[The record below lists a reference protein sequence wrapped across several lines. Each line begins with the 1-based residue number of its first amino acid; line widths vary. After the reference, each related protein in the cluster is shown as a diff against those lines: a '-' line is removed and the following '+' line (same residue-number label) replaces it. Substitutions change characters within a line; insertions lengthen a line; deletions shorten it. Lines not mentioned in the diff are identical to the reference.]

1 MASIIVVLIIG
12 IIIGTQIKPTD
23 KVKSTISRFQFIG
36 VTLLLFSM
44 GAGLGLNDELLKN
57 LKDIGWT
64 GFVFAVLTTVFSIAI
79 VYLVTTIFE
88 RSRK

>member
-23 KVKSTISRFQFIG
+23 KVKSIISKFQFIG

-64 GFVFAVLTTVFSIAI
+64 GLVFAVLTTVFSIAI

>member
-64 GFVFAVLTTVFSIAI
+64 GLIFAVLTTLFSIAI

-88 RSRK
+88 RRRK

>member
-64 GFVFAVLTTVFSIAI
+64 GLVFAVLTTVFSIAI

>member
-23 KVKSTISRFQFIG
+23 KIKSTISKFQFIG

-57 LKDIGWT
+57 LKDIGWI
-64 GFVFAVLTTVFSIAI
+64 GLVFAVLTTVFSIAI

>member
-57 LKDIGWT
+57 LKDIGWI
-64 GFVFAVLTTVFSIAI
+64 GLVFAVLTTVFSIAI

>member
-23 KVKSTISRFQFIG
+23 KVKSTISKFQFIG

-64 GFVFAVLTTVFSIAI
+64 GLIFAVLTTLFSIAI

-88 RSRK
+88 RRRK

>member
-23 KVKSTISRFQFIG
+23 KIKSTISKFQFIG

-64 GFVFAVLTTVFSIAI
+64 GLVFAVLTTVFSIAI
-79 VYLVTTIFE
+79 VYMVTTIFE

>member
-23 KVKSTISRFQFIG
+23 KVKSTISKFQFIG

-57 LKDIGWT
+57 LKDIGWI
-64 GFVFAVLTTVFSIAI
+64 GLVFAVLTTVFSIAI